1 MPLTAGTRLGH
12 YSIVSAIGEGGMGE
26 VYLAEDAR
34 LRRRVALKVLP
45 AHLTSDEAAG
55 KRLLREARCAR
66 LGPQCDRTQ
75 RHIAGR
81 AVGELRRTLRR
92 RQSRNDRGAGLRRR
106 TESLVLHHLPVPVVA
121 RRWLVVLAI
130 GAEPPRQTLVLPLQ
144 PGHAFP
150 EFPLDDSDAVTAWK
164 KLPTT
169 RLFDRPETVPGLD
182 QSTYV
187 VTKVEERRNLFR
199 VPLPP

>member
-1 MPLTAGTRLGH
+1 
-12 YSIVSAIGEGGMGE
+12 
-26 VYLAEDAR
+26 
-34 LRRRVALKVLP
+34 
-45 AHLTSDEAAG
+45 
-55 KRLLREARCAR
+55 
-66 LGPQCDRTQ
+66 
-75 RHIAGR
+75 
-81 AVGELRRTLRR
+81 
-92 RQSRNDRGAGLRRR
+92 
-106 TESLVLHHLPVPVVA
+106 VVA

>member
-1 MPLTAGTRLGH
+1 VRVSGLNAIGLRGTSPDGQWVSFGGRFADDRAGTIAVPVYG
-12 YSIVSAIGEGGMGE
+12 GEP
-26 VYLAEDAR
+26 
-34 LRRRVALKVLP
+34 RVLCY
-45 AHLTSDEAAG
+45 TI
-55 KRLLREARCAR
+55 C
-66 LGPQCDRTQ
+66 
-75 RHIAGR
+75 
-81 AVGELRRTLRR
+81 
-92 RQSRNDRGAGLRRR
+92 QSQWSPDAGL
-106 TESLVLHHLPVPVVA
+106 LY
-121 RRWLVVLAI
+121 LAI

-169 RLFDRPETVPGLD
+169 RLFDPPETVPGLD

>member
-1 MPLTAGTRLGH
+1 
-12 YSIVSAIGEGGMGE
+12 
-26 VYLAEDAR
+26 
-34 LRRRVALKVLP
+34 
-45 AHLTSDEAAG
+45 
-55 KRLLREARCAR
+55 
-66 LGPQCDRTQ
+66 
-75 RHIAGR
+75 
-81 AVGELRRTLRR
+81 
-92 RQSRNDRGAGLRRR
+92 
-106 TESLVLHHLPVPVVA
+106 VVA

-169 RLFDRPETVPGLD
+169 RLFDPPETVPGLD